1 MMQGTAMKKVGL
13 GLFGIMTVAALG
25 VLSTTALADS
35 DLTGSWRGGGTVTF
49 GSGAKENARC
59 RARFSPASKNSYAL
73 SAQCATPSGSVSQ
86 TATVQGRGGSYEGSF
101 YNADY
106 DASGTIHIVVRG
118 NKQSVRLVSNKGSA
132 LLQLRR

>member
-1 MMQGTAMKKVGL
+1 MKNFGFGL
-13 GLFGIMTVAALG
+13 SGLMTVAAL
-25 VLSTTALADS
+25 VASPTAALADN
-35 DLTGSWRGGGTVTF
+35 DLSGAWRGGGTVTF
-49 GSGAKENARC
+49 VSGAKENARC
-59 RARFSPASKNSYAL
+59 RARFSPTSKTSYAL

-86 TATVQGRGGSYEGSF
+86 TATVQGRGGSYHGSF

-132 LLQLRR
+132 LLRLGR